1 MAQSEPEPGQRP
13 MTDEEL
19 AEAREALEELREHDR
34 EYLAEQLGG
43 DPDDYR
49 HDAE

>member
-19 AEAREALEELREHDR
+19 EEAREALEELREHDR
-34 EYLAEQLGG
+34 EYLAEELRGE
-43 DPDDYR
+43 PDDYR
-49 HDAE
+49 HDVE

>member
-1 MAQSEPEPGQRP
+1 
-13 MTDEEL
+13 MTDEEF
-19 AEAREALEELREHDR
+19 AEAREALEELRENDR

-49 HDAE
+49 HDAD

>member
-1 MAQSEPEPGQRP
+1 MTQPEPGQRP
-13 MTDEEL
+13 MTDEEH
-19 AEAREALEELREHDR
+19 AEARAAIEELRVRDR

-43 DPDDYR
+43 DPEDYR

>member
-1 MAQSEPEPGQRP
+1 
-13 MTDEEL
+13 MTDEEIE
-19 AEAREALEELREHDR
+19 EAREALEELRKHDR

-49 HDAE
+49 HDAD